1 MFDHFV
7 GLTLKGF
14 MKPLKKTFNLE
25 PLNDAMTFFSFE
37 VKYTY
42 YSVFL
47 IGYCYDIYFFFI
59 NF

>member
-1 MFDHFV
+1 
-7 GLTLKGF
+7 

-25 PLNDAMTFFSFE
+25 PLSDAMTFFSFE